1 MHQRGDRG
9 FTLMEVLV
17 ALAVLAIA
25 LAGVMRLSAQTI
37 DATVYLHDKT
47 LALWVAQNRIAE
59 HIAQQNW
66 PGVDTI
72 DGDSEMGG
80 QKWFWR
86 EQVSATGNPKI
97 RKIKMTVRRAAK
109 GEDSLAQLTG
119 FVHDPN

>member
-72 DGDSEMGG
+72 DGDS
-80 QKWFWR
+80 
-86 EQVSATGNPKI
+86 A
-97 RKIKMTVRRAAK
+97 
-109 GEDSLAQLTG
+109 
-119 FVHDPN
+119 